1 MHATTE
7 SKRLQNRDAL
17 LVIMKDGRLHKSP

>member
-1 MHATTE
+1 VHATTE